1 MQILD
6 TFYALKKVSKEIKI
20 ISLDEY
26 ILLLSCKKQ
35 ETVQNSQ
42 CRANEKEIER
52 LKNIVR

>member
-6 TFYALKKVSKEIKI
+6 TFYSLKKASKEIKI

-35 ETVQNSQ
+35 ETVQNSK